1 MSQYE
6 SGVVVMSGKDCPTCK
21 TLKDTLLTK
30 GVEYKEF
37 DIWNNA
43 EALRFMM
50 SKGLRSIPQ
59 LFKDGVK
66 VGVEDV

>member
-6 SGVVVMSGKDCPTCK
+6 SGVVVMSGKDCPACK

-37 DIWNNA
+37 DIWTDA

-59 LFKDGVK
+59 LFKDGIK